1 MKKVITTILSLV
13 LIFTFAIG
21 LTGCGGSDEAI
32 QIAVPNDTTNE
43 ARALLLLQDNGIIT
57 LKDGAGIT
65 ATIQDI
71 ADNPKNIEF
80 KEVEAAQLP
89 NVLQDV
95 DYAVINSNYAISAE
109 LNPVED
115 SLAIEGSSS
124 AYGNILAVK
133 EGNENEPKIKALVA
147 ALQSKKVA
155 DFIDATYGGAV
166 VSTVGNPG
174 DGFDPDV
181 DYAALK
187 GTEITVAASPTPHA
201 EILAVAKEILAEK
214 DITLTVKEYTDYVQP
229 NNVVESGEIDANYFQ
244 HIPYLESF
252 NTEHGYHLVNAGGI
266 HVEPIALYS
275 SKYSSLSDLPNGAVI
290 AIPNDPTNEGRALLL
305 LQSAGLI
312 KLRADAGL
320 EAIPLDIT
328 ENPKNFKFSEIEAAT
343 LPRVLSDV
351 DAAIINGNYAI
362 PAGLVATRDGLF
374 VEGADSPYVNVIA
387 VKEGNENNPAIK
399 ALIEALKSDE
409 VAAFVAEKYKNGE
422 VVLVD

>member
-1 MKKVITTILSLV
+1 MKKIIVIALVAILSVVSVFAQAAAETQSSTTKIVVGATPEPHAALLSLV
-13 LIFTFAIG
+13 VDDLAAQG
-21 LTGCGGSDEAI
+21 
-32 QIAVPNDTTNE
+32 
-43 ARALLLLQDNGIIT
+43 IT
-57 LKDGAGIT
+57 L
-65 ATIQDI
+65 QVV
-71 ADNPKNIEF
+71 EF
-80 KEVEAAQLP
+80 
-89 NVLQDV
+89 
-95 DYAVINSNYAISAE
+95 
-109 LNPVED
+109 
-115 SLAIEGSSS
+115 
-124 AYGNILAVK
+124 
-133 EGNENEPKIKALVA
+133 
-147 ALQSKKVA
+147 
-155 DFIDATYGGAV
+155 
-166 VSTVGNPG
+166 
-174 DGFDPDV
+174 
-181 DYAALK
+181 
-187 GTEITVAASPTPHA
+187 
-201 EILAVAKEILAEK
+201 
-214 DITLTVKEYTDYVQP
+214 TDYVTP
-229 NNVVESGEIDANYFQ
+229 NEALEAGDIDANFFQ
-244 HIPYLESF
+244 HLPYMDSF
-252 NTEHGYHLVNAGGI
+252 NKERGYHLVSAAGI
-266 HVEPIALYS
+266 HIEPIAVYS
-275 SKYSSLSDLPNGAVI
+275 KKVTKLADLKKGADI

>member
-1 MKKVITTILSLV
+1 MKKIIVIALVAILSVVSVFAQAAAETQSSTTKIVVGATPEPHAALLSLV
-13 LIFTFAIG
+13 VDDLA
-21 LTGCGGSDEAI
+21 A
-32 QIAVPNDTTNE
+32 Q
-43 ARALLLLQDNGIIT
+43 GII
-57 LKDGAGIT
+57 LEIK
-65 ATIQDI
+65 
-71 ADNPKNIEF
+71 EF
-80 KEVEAAQLP
+80 
-89 NVLQDV
+89 
-95 DYAVINSNYAISAE
+95 
-109 LNPVED
+109 
-115 SLAIEGSSS
+115 
-124 AYGNILAVK
+124 
-133 EGNENEPKIKALVA
+133 
-147 ALQSKKVA
+147 
-155 DFIDATYGGAV
+155 
-166 VSTVGNPG
+166 
-174 DGFDPDV
+174 
-181 DYAALK
+181 
-187 GTEITVAASPTPHA
+187 
-201 EILAVAKEILAEK
+201 
-214 DITLTVKEYTDYVQP
+214 TDYVTP
-229 NNVVESGEIDANYFQ
+229 NDAVEYGEIDANYFQ

>member
-1 MKKVITTILSLV
+1 MKKIIVIALVAILSVVSVFAQAAAETQSSTTKIVVGATPEPHAALLSLV
-13 LIFTFAIG
+13 VDDLAAQG
-21 LTGCGGSDEAI
+21 
-32 QIAVPNDTTNE
+32 
-43 ARALLLLQDNGIIT
+43 IT
-57 LKDGAGIT
+57 LEIK
-65 ATIQDI
+65 
-71 ADNPKNIEF
+71 EF
-80 KEVEAAQLP
+80 
-89 NVLQDV
+89 
-95 DYAVINSNYAISAE
+95 
-109 LNPVED
+109 
-115 SLAIEGSSS
+115 
-124 AYGNILAVK
+124 
-133 EGNENEPKIKALVA
+133 
-147 ALQSKKVA
+147 
-155 DFIDATYGGAV
+155 
-166 VSTVGNPG
+166 
-174 DGFDPDV
+174 
-181 DYAALK
+181 
-187 GTEITVAASPTPHA
+187 
-201 EILAVAKEILAEK
+201 
-214 DITLTVKEYTDYVQP
+214 TDYVTP
-229 NNVVESGEIDANYFQ
+229 NDAVEYGEIDANYFQ

-312 KLRADAGL
+312 KLKDDAGL